1 MTQSTV
7 VSETEAGH
15 HDAATARWDDEG
27 GASTFRPGKISDER
41 SATLASWLV
50 PPVVVPVFLT
60 ALIIISGIYQQ
71 LR

>member
-7 VSETEAGH
+7 DSETDASH
-15 HDAATARWDDEG
+15 HDAAIARWDDEG
-27 GASTFRPGKISDER
+27 GAATFWPSRISGER

-50 PPVVVPVFLT
+50 PPVVVPVFFT

-71 LR
+71 LQ